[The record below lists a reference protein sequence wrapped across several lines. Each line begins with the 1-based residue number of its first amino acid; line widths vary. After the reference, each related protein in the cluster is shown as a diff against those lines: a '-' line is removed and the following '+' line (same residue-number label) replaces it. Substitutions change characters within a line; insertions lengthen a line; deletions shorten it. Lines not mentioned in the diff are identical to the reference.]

1 MGEGAI
7 LWLVSMEPQVEHK
20 SAEHMS
26 LHASSRSLTT
36 NAAPCDIRA
45 SRSISPTR
53 IPPPTCKSVTICN
66 NLSKRGGACLAALD
80 RLLREFVDGAS
91 GANLIPEAVNV

>member
-26 LHASSRSLTT
+26 LHASNRSLTT

-53 IPPPTCKSVTICN
+53 IPPPTCKSV
-66 NLSKRGGACLAALD
+66 KFVKEGRGGACLAALD
-80 RLLREFVDGAS
+80 RLFGEFVDGAS
-91 GANLIPEAVNV
+91 GANLIPEAVNVLP